1 MAFETLKLNGS
12 SYQRAE
18 ILELAHQVLRSGN
31 AADHEIALYEFLIQ
45 WFNAEPYIQVSTSGS
60 TGAPKKIKL
69 AKEQMKNSAA
79 MTLSYLGLKAGDM
92 ALLALSANY
101 IAGKMM
107 VVRSIVGQL
116 DLISIAPSNNP
127 LTDVADSTHIHFAA
141 FVPMQMQHIVDDH
154 STLDKARQIDHII
167 LGGSAVTNDLQEIL
181 IDFPNVV
188 HETFGMTETISHIAM
203 RKLSRGTAQASFE
216 TTDDSI
222 ILGQDDRDCLVVIAP
237 GIANGPVVSND
248 VVELQDERHFKW
260 LGRVDNVVNSGGI
273 KLFPE
278 LLEPNLSGVLP
289 YGYFMAGIPDSEL
302 GQKLVLIVEHPD
314 VESDELIAE
323 IKRYFKSRYEV
334 PKQVFGIKKF
344 EQTPN
349 GKLNRN
355 GTLSKLGLI

>member
-1 MAFETLKLNGS
+1 MAFETLKLNGT
-12 SYQRAE
+12 SYQRTE
-18 ILELAHQVLRSGN
+18 VLELAHQVLRSGN

-79 MTLSYLGLKAGDM
+79 MTLSYLDLKPGDK

-116 DLISIAPSNNP
+116 DLLSVAPSNNP
-127 LTDVADSTHIHFAA
+127 LNDVADSTQIQLAA
-141 FVPMQMQHIVDDH
+141 FVPMQMQHIVDH
-154 STLDKARQIDHII
+154 ESTLNKAKLIGNII
-167 LGGSAVTNDLQEIL
+167 LGGSPVSVKLQETL
-181 IDFPNVV
+181 KDFPNAVY
-188 HETFGMTETISHIAM
+188 ETFGMTETISHIAM
-203 RKLSRGTAQASFE
+203 RKLSEGVTQAYFE

-237 GIANGPVVSND
+237 GISSGPVISND
-248 VVELQDERHFKW
+248 VVDLQNERHFKW

-278 LLEPNLSGVLP
+278 LLEKNLSGVFR
-289 YGYFMAGIPDSEL
+289 YGYFMAGIPDAEL

-314 VESDELIAE
+314 VESEELLNE
-323 IKRYFKSRYEV
+323 IKHYFKSRYEV
-334 PKQVFGIKKF
+334 PKKVFGIKKF

-349 GKLNRN
+349 GKLNRT

>member
-1 MAFETLKLNGS
+1 MAFETLKLNGT
-12 SYQRAE
+12 SYQRTE
-18 ILELAHQVLRSGN
+18 VLELAHQVLRSGK

-60 TGAPKKIKL
+60 TGTPKKIKL
-69 AKEQMKNSAA
+69 AKEQMKNSAD
-79 MTLSYLGLKAGDM
+79 MTLSYLDLKPGDK

-116 DLISIAPSNNP
+116 DLLCVAPNNNP
-127 LTDVADSTHIHFAA
+127 LKDVAADEHIHFAA
-141 FVPMQMQHIVDDH
+141 FVPMQMQHIVADDK
-154 STLDKARQIDHII
+154 TLDKARQIDNII
-167 LGGSAVTNDLQEIL
+167 LGGSPVNTELQETL
-181 IDFPNVV
+181 VSFPNGVY
-188 HETFGMTETISHIAM
+188 ETFGMTETISHVAM
-203 RKLSRGTAQASFE
+203 RKLSQGTTQVPFE
-216 TTDDSI
+216 TTDDNI

-237 GIANGPVVSND
+237 GISNGPVITND

-278 LLEPNLSGVLP
+278 LLEKNLSGVLP
-289 YGYFMAGIPDSEL
+289 FNYFMAGIPDTEL
-302 GQKLVLIVEHPD
+302 GQKLVLIVEHAD
-314 VESDELIAE
+314 VESDELIAD

-334 PKQVFGIKKF
+334 PKQAIGIKKF